1 MNKRHVITGFVC
13 WLLALAVGR
22 HFLRAELEQ
31 QSSSLPQLSSGVLKW
46 VSGERGTMSAASTA
60 TISVGLDDPI
70 FLQDPDGSFRQVGMA
85 VDINGQTTRNPTLT
99 RQFEVVIYD
108 DARSAFADGFELHYH
123 TSPMSLDWVVKTMI
137 PPERQREIA
146 AYIASEWQL
155 QQAQLVAELKPVVRE
170 GLKTAARAIE
180 AELPG
185 ILRSYRSEL
194 NELGDRF
201 ETEILKEE
209 IVPLVQE
216 EILPI
221 IEEEA
226 TPVAE
231 EVVRALWKKV
241 SLFSFAWRFLAD
253 KSPLP
258 KKDRVKAEF
267 QRFVEEEVVPELESR
282 TDQFIA
288 VTENI
293 VRRSLENPRVK
304 SVLRENLKRVI
315 EDDELQNLLRRIV
328 REAIV
333 ENQTLRT
340 SVEAY
345 LNNQQTKA
353 VMKLAGARLEPMV
366 RHIGDLIFGTRER
379 GITPEFS
386 RILRSQILKKDRRW
400 FVMVPRSDVAADDL
414 PDDAAKNAIPVVPAP
429 SAMIYPM
436 GFGGN
441 QQSPLTPEAP

>member
-1 MNKRHVITGFVC
+1 MNKRHIITGLLC
-13 WLLALAVGR
+13 WLLAIGTGR
-22 HFLRAELEQ
+22 HFLRGELEK
-31 QSSSLPQLSSGVLKW
+31 QSSSVQHLSDSVWRW
-46 VSGERGTMSAASTA
+46 VSGERGTLSAVSNSTIA
-60 TISVGLDDPI
+60 VALDDPV
-70 FLQDPDGSFRQVGMA
+70 FLQDAAGTYRQVGMA
-85 VDINGQTTRNPTLT
+85 VDIDGRYIRNPILT
-99 RQFEVVIYD
+99 RQFDVVIYD
-108 DARSAFADGFELHYH
+108 EALAVFPDGFELHYH
-123 TSPMSLDWVVKTMI
+123 TTPMSLDWVVRTMI
-137 PPERQREIA
+137 PPERQQEIA
-146 AYIASEWQL
+146 RYIAAEWRL
-155 QQAQLVAELKPVVRE
+155 QQEQLVTELKPVVRE

-185 ILRSYRSEL
+185 ILNSYRSEL

-201 ETEILKEE
+201 ETEILKEQ
-209 IVPLVQE
+209 IVPLVQA

-221 IEEEA
+221 IEDEA

-231 EVVRALWKKV
+231 DVGRALWKRV

-267 QRFVEEEVVPELESR
+267 QRFVEEEVIPELESR
-282 TDQFIA
+282 TDQFIQ

-293 VRRSLENPRVK
+293 VRRSLENPKVQA
-304 SVLRENLKRVI
+304 VLRENLKRVV
-315 EDDELQNLLRRIV
+315 EDDELKDLLRRIV

-333 ENQTLRT
+333 ENESLRH

-345 LNNQQTKA
+345 MNDHQTKA
-353 VMKLAGARLEPMV
+353 AMQLAGARLEPMV
-366 RHIGDLIFGTRER
+366 RHIGDLIFGTREK

-400 FVMVPRSDVAADDL
+400 LVMVPRDTETTTEHSGA
-414 PDDAAKNAIPVVPAP
+414 AIPVRRAPAP
-429 SAMIYPM
+429 MIYPM

-441 QQSPLTPEAP
+441 TQSPLTPEAP